1 MSGRVTLEDIAHA
14 SDSSLATVSLA
25 LRNKPGVSRAK
36 REHILS
42 IARSLGYER
51 PVRATDAGDTAV
63 RNVALIFR
71 TPDSGPER
79 ASPALNRFY
88 SWVLSGIQDAA
99 DDAQMNLLLG
109 SIPVD
114 IRNDPRELPRRI
126 LATDVDGVLLVGAF
140 RDETVRRVIE
150 LLGTRSPAL
159 VLVDN
164 KGSAHGLDS
173 IGSMNREGTQE
184 ATRYLIGRGHRR
196 IAFAGRQSGRDPNFD
211 DRYLGYR
218 DAMAAAGLAT
228 GMIEITGEA
237 VELPEHAP
245 GAFPF
250 TAVVCGNDHA
260 AWLLVRALQARGIH
274 VPDDVSV
281 IGFDDTDHARESVP
295 ALTTMAVD
303 TLSMGRLA
311 VRVLDFRLTAP
322 EAAGINVLL
331 QPRLVERDSVS
342 TIGND
347 A

>member
-1 MSGRVTLEDIAHA
+1 MSGRVTLEDIAQA
-14 SDSSLATVSLA
+14 SDASLATVSLA

-36 REHILS
+36 REHILN

-51 PVRATDAGDTAV
+51 PVRAGDDDAVAV

-114 IRNDPRELPRRI
+114 IRNTPKELPRRI

-140 RDETVRRVIE
+140 RDETVHRVIE
-150 LLGTRSPAL
+150 LLGTRAPAI

-164 KGSAHGLDS
+164 NGGAHALDS
-173 IGSMNREGTQE
+173 VGSMNREGTRE
-184 ATRYLIGRGHRR
+184 ATRYLIDRGHRR
-196 IAFAGRQSGRDPNFD
+196 IAFAGRQAGRDPNFD
-211 DRYLGYR
+211 DRYLGYC
-218 DAMAAAGLAT
+218 DVMAEAGLAT
-228 GMIEITGEA
+228 GMIEITGDT
-237 VELPEHAP
+237 VELPVHAP
-245 GAFPF
+245 GEFPF

-260 AWLLVRALQARGIH
+260 AWLLSRALQTRGIA
-274 VPDDVSV
+274 VPGDVSIV
-281 IGFDDTDHARESVP
+281 GFDDTDHARDAVP

-311 VRVLDFRLTAP
+311 VRLLDFRLTAP
-322 EAAGINVLL
+322 EAARATLQL
-331 QPRLVERDSVS
+331 QPRLVERESVQ
-342 TIGND
+342 TID
-347 A
+347 D